1 MTDRRELIRNGACW
15 AVALSLAMALST
27 RESEAQSKTQSET
40 QPTPRREPP
49 HRDPVW
55 QRGLGSGS
63 AIWLWSS
70 APLLVGPIR
79 PPLPLVVMARRLRVG
94 TAFSDRTLGP
104 AS

>member
-49 HRDPVW
+49 HRDPVAE
-55 QRGLGSGS
+55 GLGSGS

-70 APLLVGPIR
+70 APLLGGGPYGHR
-79 PPLPLVVMARRLRVG
+79 CRWW
-94 TAFSDRTLGP
+94 
-104 AS
+104 